1 MATSSKGASGFTQF
15 NELVTFPFGNFT
27 KLTPSMGDIGGDGQL
42 GFVLVGSEKDPLYP
56 TNLYKSFRILQ
67 NVRNA
72 ASKVVIPTENK
83 QANLSGQKV
92 SFSNSSTINA
102 KSESSA
108 FMPLNFETLTTRP
121 FASDTSKIDQEL
133 NESVYLANAAPSS
146 PELKTLNVVKKRD
159 NINYLVQFNWNKAK
173 DDNTPTSGL
182 TYSLS
187 VGSGYTNSDVV
198 SVESDLATGIQKKPQ
213 DGNVGK
219 DTSWQIS
226 LPPGKYYYSVQ
237 AVDASYT
244 GSTFSDRKAFTL
256 SASGET
262 KELTP
267 PSDILFN
274 DSTSSSY
281 YFRKGDSANFKVV
294 LKAISKDLT
303 AKYKVS
309 LEAGSSSIFNLDVA
323 TNTVTVKSKLTD
335 TLYKLIVKGADT
347 LGSDLV
353 KTFNIY
359 VRQPADKILLNS
371 IDTSVIKY
379 TTGIDS
385 SLLVTGLKAVYTNT
399 VSNVSAKFIYKL
411 ANGTGDLNNGSFFVR
426 DNVLVNKRKLNSA
439 DTLTV
444 RVSAIDEFGINTD
457 KIIRFVSNCVSKP
470 GIAVSAIAAPICSPG
485 TINLTDTNYRKGS
498 LGTFTVG

>member
-1 MATSSKGASGFTQF
+1 
-15 NELVTFPFGNFT
+15 
-27 KLTPSMGDIGGDGQL
+27 
-42 GFVLVGSEKDPLYP
+42 VGSEKDPLYP

-198 SVESDLATGIQKKPQ
+198 SVESDLTTGIQKKPQ

-237 AVDASYT
+237 AIDASYT

-385 SLLVTGLKAVYTNT
+385 SLLVTGLKAVM
-399 VSNVSAKFIYKL
+399 
-411 ANGTGDLNNGSFFVR
+411 
-426 DNVLVNKRKLNSA
+426 
-439 DTLTV
+439 
-444 RVSAIDEFGINTD
+444 
-457 KIIRFVSNCVSKP
+457 
-470 GIAVSAIAAPICSPG
+470 
-485 TINLTDTNYRKGS
+485 
-498 LGTFTVG
+498 